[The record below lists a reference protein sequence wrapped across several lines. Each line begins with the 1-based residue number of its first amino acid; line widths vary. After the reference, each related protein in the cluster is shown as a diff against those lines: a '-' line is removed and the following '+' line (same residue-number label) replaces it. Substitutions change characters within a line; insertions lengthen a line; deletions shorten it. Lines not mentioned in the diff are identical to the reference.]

1 MVFRTQV
8 QDPEEP
14 LVQEEAD
21 RGQAGD
27 LGALLENSE
36 LWSKAAGNK
45 QRPHVSAH
53 ETNSS

>member
-36 LWSKAAGNK
+36 LWSR
-45 QRPHVSAH
+45 QQEISSVLISAH
-53 ETNSS
+53 ETNGS

>member
-21 RGQAGD
+21 GGQAGD

-36 LWSKAAGNK
+36 L
-45 QRPHVSAH
+45 
-53 ETNSS
+53 